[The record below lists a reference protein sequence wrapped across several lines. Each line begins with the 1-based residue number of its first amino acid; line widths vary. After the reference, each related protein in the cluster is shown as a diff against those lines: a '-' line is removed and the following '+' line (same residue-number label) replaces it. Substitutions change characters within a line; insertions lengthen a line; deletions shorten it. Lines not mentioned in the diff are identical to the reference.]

1 MRLEGATMTVAM
13 IDRAGPWTEEE
24 YLALDQTS
32 ERVELFDGSLHMTPA
47 PTLRHQRIS
56 RRLANALEAGTQTT
70 GVEIFEAINVRL
82 KDARLVIPDVVVIDD
97 VGLDRLVVDA
107 PSVHLIAEITSASNA
122 AADKVFKMHCYAA
135 AKIGWY
141 LIVEQDTKNLRLY
154 RLHGVSYVEHAVVGP
169 GEVLRLTEPVVAD
182 IRPEDL
188 HT

>member
-1 MRLEGATMTVAM
+1 MTVAR

-47 PTLRHQRIS
+47 PTLRHQNIS
-56 RRLANALEAGTQTT
+56 AELWLTLRSAARAVGLRAL
-70 GVEIFEAINVRL
+70 EAINVRL
-82 KDARLVIPDVVVIDD
+82 RDARLVIPDVVVIDD

-135 AKIGWY
+135 AKIDWY

-154 RLHGVSYVEHAVVGP
+154 RLRGVSYVEHAVVRP
-169 GEVLRLTEPVVAD
+169 GEVLRLTEPVAVD